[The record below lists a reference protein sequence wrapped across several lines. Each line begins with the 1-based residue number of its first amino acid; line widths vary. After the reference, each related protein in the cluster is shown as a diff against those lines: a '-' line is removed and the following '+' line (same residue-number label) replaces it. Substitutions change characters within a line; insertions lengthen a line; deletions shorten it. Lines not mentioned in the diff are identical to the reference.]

1 MPVRVRLA
9 IADTDEERVRVMLK
23 DVDAVLVRDTVA
35 DAVAIEGTLAE
46 PEREPDTERVIVVE
60 VDLDLLRLADILE
73 DGDPA
78 TLAP

>member
-1 MPVRVRLA
+1 VPVRVRLA

>member
-1 MPVRVRLA
+1 MRVRLA
-9 IADTDEERVRVMLK
+9 IADTDEERVRVMLE
-23 DVDAVLVRDTVA
+23 DDDAVLVRDTVA

-60 VDLDLLRLADILE
+60 ADLDLLRLVDILE

-78 TLAP
+78 TLDP

>member
-1 MPVRVRLA
+1 MRVRLA